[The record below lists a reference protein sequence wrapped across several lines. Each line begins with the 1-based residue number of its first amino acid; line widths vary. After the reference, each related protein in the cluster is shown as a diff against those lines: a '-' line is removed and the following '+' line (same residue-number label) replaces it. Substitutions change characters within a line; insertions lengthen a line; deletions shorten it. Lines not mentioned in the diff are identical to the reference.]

1 MKEFKSAFKPA
12 IEEYLEFRAAMGYC
26 NEHERQLRCFD
37 KYCYEHCPEQT
48 ELTKEVVRGWFYGTS
63 SAFSRP
69 LRARASVIRATI

>member
-48 ELTKEVVRGWFYGTS
+48 ELTKEVVRGMVLW
-63 SAFSRP
+63 
-69 LRARASVIRATI
+69 

>member
-37 KYCYEHCPEQT
+37 KYCYE
-48 ELTKEVVRGWFYGTS
+48 WTS
-63 SAFSRP
+63 LFKKQGYDNTPVCKVPRFICVCTSKKLCTQKP
-69 LRARASVIRATI
+69 